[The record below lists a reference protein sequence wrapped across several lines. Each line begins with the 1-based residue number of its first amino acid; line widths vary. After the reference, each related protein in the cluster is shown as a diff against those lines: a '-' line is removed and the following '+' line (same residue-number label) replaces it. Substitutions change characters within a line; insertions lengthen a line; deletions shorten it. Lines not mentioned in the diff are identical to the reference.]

1 MVLKFKQ
8 FSLRQL
14 AFIGSTLTVAL
25 FLLCYL
31 GFKAV
36 WSHERALQA
45 SLDRQL
51 FEVERVETVLAMEEL
66 ELRAS
71 VEDYAAWST
80 MANYVI
86 SPTQDFVE
94 KSIGKHAFISKIID
108 GIIIFDNKN
117 NPVWTGYFNGT
128 EVVNQSFIALENAQT
143 VSRLLAKASR
153 STISTISS
161 YVDYA
166 SYQNSAYMIASA
178 RICTSDA
185 IDCGF
190 GYLVF
195 IRKIRPEFVA
205 QIELATGV
213 DISVAPSNDIEKPNT
228 RKVDNQ
234 HYLYKQDTLD
244 NRVIQFKI
252 DHNERLPAFISWQE
266 MAALAFFAFVMF
278 IVNLYVVNFFIA
290 PLREAEGYLKRFGR
304 NGDKLP
310 NADSFVSKEMRSFAH
325 KINAIIVEL
334 EEKRAILKQQS
345 NIDVVT
351 GIANRRFLYHQAKHF
366 VDDLEYGYVAIILID
381 IDHFKPFNDN
391 YGHMQGD
398 GALKEV
404 AQALQQTVTEYEHI
418 VGRYGGEE
426 FCAILAADKPVQ
438 LQPYLSLLVENVR
451 QLNIEHLYSSC
462 DNKVTVSAGASS
474 AHIES
479 YSELSRLF
487 QQADEALYQAKHNGR
502 NRAEIYSKPSIKA
515 V

>member
-1 MVLKFKQ
+1 MVQQFKQ

-14 AFIGSTLTVAL
+14 ALIGSTVTVAL
-25 FLLCYL
+25 FLFCFIA
-31 GFKAV
+31 FKAL
-36 WSHERALQA
+36 WTYERAIQA

-51 FEVERVETVLAMEEL
+51 FEVERINTVLAMEEL
-66 ELRAS
+66 DLRAS
-71 VEDYAAWST
+71 LEDYAAWNA
-80 MANYVI
+80 MAEQVI
-86 SPTQDFVE
+86 SPSQDFIDQN
-94 KSIGKHAFISKIID
+94 IGQHAFKTKMID
-108 GIIIFDNKN
+108 SIIIFDTNSS
-117 NPVWTGYFNGT
+117 PVWTGYFDGS
-128 EVVNQSFIALENAQT
+128 EVVNQSFMSLENSQT
-143 VSRLLAKASR
+143 VERLLDKVSQ
-153 STISTISS
+153 SKTSVISS
-161 YVDYA
+161 YIDYV
-166 SYQNSAYMIASA
+166 SYQNDAYMIASS
-178 RICTSDA
+178 RICNSNA
-185 IDCGF
+185 IHCEF
-190 GYLVF
+190 GYLIF
-195 IRKIRPEFVA
+195 IRKIRPEFIA
-205 QIELATGV
+205 QIEQATGININV
-213 DISVAPSNDIEKPNT
+213 ELSTVQDNSTTVND
-228 RKVDNQ
+228 Q
-234 HYLYKQDTLD
+234 SYLYKQDILSD
-244 NRVIQFKI
+244 RVIKI
-252 DHNERLPAFISWQE
+252 QINHNEKRPTFISWQGT
-266 MAALAFFAFVMF
+266 AALAFFAFVMF

-304 NGDKLP
+304 NGDKLL

-325 KINAIIVEL
+325 KINTIIVEL

-366 VDDLEYGYVAIILID
+366 VDDLEYRYIAIILID
-381 IDHFKPFNDN
+381 IDYFKPFNDN

-451 QLNIEHLYSSC
+451 QLNIEHLYSLC
-462 DNKVTVSAGASS
+462 DNKVTVSAGAST

-487 QQADEALYQAKHNGR
+487 QQADEALYRAKHHGR
-502 NRAEIYSKPSIKA
+502 NCAEIYSKPNTKA